1 MIDQSSSGSA
11 APRMA
16 EGEINVLG
24 YLALM
29 WRYRKLILSSSV
41 AVTLATA
48 VVTLITPKVYESTA
62 SLLVPKE
69 STGSG
74 FLAGLQASAMLQQF
88 SGFSGTSVT
97 PNRDMLMSILKS
109 RTMAQALVERFNLQQ
124 RFRKRYVE
132 DAVRELQSAVLIS
145 VSREG
150 VISIRVEDTDAQVA
164 AQMANYYVEQLD
176 RIVSQLDVGE
186 AGQRRVFL
194 TARLAHAKV
203 DLDAAEQTLR
213 RFQERNRAVALQE
226 QTRGAIEAAARIK
239 GEIMA
244 SEVQIQVMRN
254 FATDANPEIIA
265 LRRRV
270 DEMKRQL
277 AQMQYGD
284 GMPTAVGAGQDR
296 RDYAV
301 PLPKVPEIA
310 LEFARLTRDV
320 KIQETVVGLLTQQ
333 LEQTKIAEA
342 NTLPVVRVLDRA
354 TAAERPSRPRLRL
367 NLAVAAVSS
376 LFAATVLAFALEYF
390 KAPGHVVRPAPSA
403 SVSDR

>member
-1 MIDQSSSGSA
+1 
-11 APRMA
+11 MA
-16 EGEINVLG
+16 EGEVNVLG

-29 WRYRKLILSSSV
+29 WRYRTLILSACA

-69 STGSG
+69 SSGSS

-88 SGFSGTSVT
+88 GGLAGTSMT

-124 RFRKRYVE
+124 RYRKRYVE
-132 DAVRELQSAVLIS
+132 DTIRELQSAVVIS
-145 VSREG
+145 VSKEG

-194 TARLAHAKV
+194 TARLAHAKA
-203 DLDAAEQTLR
+203 DLDVAEQTLR
-213 RFQERNRAVALQE
+213 KFQEQNRAVALQE

-254 FATDANPEIIA
+254 FATDANPEIVA

-284 GMPTAVGAGQDR
+284 GIPAAGGAGQDR
-296 RDYAV
+296 RDYV
-301 PLPKVPEIA
+301 VSLPKVPEIA

-333 LEQTKIAEA
+333 LEQAKIAEA

-354 TAAERPSRPRLRL
+354 TAAERPSKPRLRL
-367 NLAVAAVSS
+367 NLAVAAASS
-376 LFAATVLAFALEYF
+376 LFAATVLAFALDF
-390 KAPGHVVRPAPSA
+390 FRGPGYRGRPEPV

>member
-1 MIDQSSSGSA
+1 VIDRSRSESS

-16 EGEINVLG
+16 EGEVNVLG

-29 WRYRKLILSSSV
+29 WRYRTLILSACA

-69 STGSG
+69 SSGSS

-88 SGFSGTSVT
+88 GGLAGTSMT

-124 RFRKRYVE
+124 RYRKRYVE
-132 DAVRELQSAVLIS
+132 DTIRELQSAVVIS
-145 VSREG
+145 VSKEG

-194 TARLAHAKV
+194 TARLAHAKA
-203 DLDAAEQTLR
+203 DLDVAEQTLR
-213 RFQERNRAVALQE
+213 KFQEQNRAVALQE

-254 FATDANPEIIA
+254 FATDANPEIVA

-284 GMPTAVGAGQDR
+284 GIPAAGGAGQDR
-296 RDYAV
+296 RDYV
-301 PLPKVPEIA
+301 VSLPKVPEIA

-333 LEQTKIAEA
+333 LEQAKIAEA

-354 TAAERPSRPRLRL
+354 TAAERPSKPRLRL
-367 NLAVAAVSS
+367 NLAVAAASS
-376 LFAATVLAFALEYF
+376 LFAATVLAFALDF
-390 KAPGHVVRPAPSA
+390 FRGPGYRGRPEPV

>member
-1 MIDQSSSGSA
+1 VIDRSRSESS

-29 WRYRKLILSSSV
+29 WRYRTLILSACA

-69 STGSG
+69 SSGSS

-88 SGFSGTSVT
+88 GGLAGTSMT

-124 RFRKRYVE
+124 RYRKRYVE
-132 DAVRELQSAVLIS
+132 DTIRELQSAVVIS
-145 VSREG
+145 VSKEG

-194 TARLAHAKV
+194 TARLAHAKA
-203 DLDAAEQTLR
+203 DLDVAEQTLR
-213 RFQERNRAVALQE
+213 RFQEQNRAVALQE

-254 FATDANPEIIA
+254 FATDANPEVVA

-284 GMPTAVGAGQDR
+284 GIPAAGGAGQDR
-296 RDYAV
+296 RDYV
-301 PLPKVPEIA
+301 VSLPKVPEIA

-333 LEQTKIAEA
+333 LEQAKIAEA

-354 TAAERPSRPRLRL
+354 TAAERPSKPRLRL
-367 NLAVAAVSS
+367 NLAVAAASS
-376 LFAATVLAFALEYF
+376 LFAATVLAFALDF
-390 KAPGHVVRPAPSA
+390 FRGPGYRGRPEPV

>member
-1 MIDQSSSGSA
+1 
-11 APRMA
+11 MA

-145 VSREG
+145 VSKEG

-176 RIVSQLDVGE
+176 RIVSQL
-186 AGQRRVFL
+186 
-194 TARLAHAKV
+194 
-203 DLDAAEQTLR
+203 
-213 RFQERNRAVALQE
+213 
-226 QTRGAIEAAARIK
+226 
-239 GEIMA
+239 
-244 SEVQIQVMRN
+244 
-254 FATDANPEIIA
+254 
-265 LRRRV
+265 
-270 DEMKRQL
+270 
-277 AQMQYGD
+277 
-284 GMPTAVGAGQDR
+284 
-296 RDYAV
+296 
-301 PLPKVPEIA
+301 
-310 LEFARLTRDV
+310 
-320 KIQETVVGLLTQQ
+320 
-333 LEQTKIAEA
+333 
-342 NTLPVVRVLDRA
+342 
-354 TAAERPSRPRLRL
+354 
-367 NLAVAAVSS
+367 
-376 LFAATVLAFALEYF
+376 
-390 KAPGHVVRPAPSA
+390 
-403 SVSDR
+403 

>member
-1 MIDQSSSGSA
+1 MTDQRRPASP
-11 APRMA
+11 APRTA
-16 EGEINVLG
+16 EGEINVAEN
-24 YLALM
+24 LAVM
-29 WRYRKLILSSSV
+29 WRHRTLILATCV
-41 AVTLATA
+41 AGILAAA
-48 VVTLITPKVYESTA
+48 VVTLVSPKIYESTA

-69 STGSG
+69 NTGSG
-74 FLAGLQASAMLQQF
+74 FLAGMQASAMLQQF
-88 SGFSGTSVT
+88 SGLTGTSVT

-109 RTMAQALVERFNLQQ
+109 RTMAQALIGRFNLQQ
-124 RFRKRYVE
+124 RFRKRYV
-132 DAVRELQSAVLIS
+132 DDTIRQLQGSSVIAVSK
-145 VSREG
+145 EG
-150 VISIRVEDTDAQVA
+150 VISIRVEDSDAQLA

-186 AGQRRVFL
+186 AGQRRTFL

-203 DLDAAEQTLR
+203 DLDAAEQSLR
-213 RFQERNRAVALQE
+213 RFQEANRAVALQE

-239 GEIMA
+239 GEIVA

-254 FATDANPEIIA
+254 FATDANPEVVA
-265 LRRRV
+265 LKRRV

-284 GMPTAVGAGQDR
+284 VMPASAGADR
-296 RDYAV
+296 RDYGVA
-301 PLPKVPEIA
+301 LPKVPEIA

-354 TAAERPSRPRLRL
+354 TAAERPSRPRLSL
-367 NLAVAAVSS
+367 NLAVAAVGS
-376 LFAATVLAFALEYF
+376 LLLGAVLAFAIEYV
-390 KAPGHVVRPAPSA
+390 KGLRRVAVL
-403 SVSDR
+403 DR

>member
-1 MIDQSSSGSA
+1 VADQNRPA
-11 APRMA
+11 RPAPRIA
-16 EGEINVLG
+16 EGEINVAE
-24 YLALM
+24 YIAVM
-29 WRYRKLILSSSV
+29 WRHRTLILGTCV
-41 AVTLATA
+41 LVILVTAIF
-48 VVTLITPKVYESTA
+48 TLISPKIFESTA

-69 STGSG
+69 NTGSG
-74 FLAGLQASAMLQQF
+74 FLAGMQASAMLQQF
-88 SGFSGTSVT
+88 SGLTGTSVT

-109 RTMAQALVERFNLQQ
+109 RTMAQALIERFDLQQ
-124 RFRKRYVE
+124 RFRKRYV
-132 DAVRELQSAVLIS
+132 DDTIRQLQSSVAIS
-145 VSREG
+145 LSKEG
-150 VISIRVEDTDAQVA
+150 VISIRVEDTDAQIA

-186 AGQRRVFL
+186 AGQRRTFL

-239 GEIMA
+239 GEIVA

-254 FATDANPEIIA
+254 FATDANPEVVA
-265 LRRRV
+265 LKRRV

-284 GMPTAVGAGQDR
+284 GLPVNASAGPDR
-296 RDYAV
+296 RDYGV
-301 PLPKVPEIA
+301 SLPKVPEIA

-333 LEQTKIAEA
+333 LEQAKIAEA

-354 TAAERPSRPRLRL
+354 AAAERPSRPRLSL
-367 NLAVAAVSS
+367 NLAVAGVSS
-376 LFAATVLAFALEYF
+376 LFAGALLAFAIEYF
-390 KAPGHVVRPAPSA
+390 KRLSRVVRATPGA
-403 SVSDR
+403 SVLDR